1 MTKLYNTRW
10 PDADKQRARAM
21 FIDGASYTTIGA
33 YFHVSRC
40 SVAGLAR
47 REGWRDS
54 DRTPEQRYE
63 TPRET
68 INEICDRFLAGESS
82 YRIASSMG
90 MKRGT
95 VQGVLQK

>member
-21 FIDGASYTTIGA
+21 FITGASYTTIGA

-54 DRTPEQRYE
+54 DRAPGQRWA
-63 TPRET
+63 TTRE
-68 INEICDRFLAGESS
+68 IIDEICARFMAGESAREIS
-82 YRIASSMG
+82 LSLSWRFRSVS
-90 MKRGT
+90 KPT
-95 VQGVLQK
+95 